1 MASNEMTPYSFQ
13 VFEIRKFFSNLKWCI
28 RAFKDYWFAKNVI
41 IIAFGR
47 DSVCKKKVYFFL
59 KCQKTNMFIYL
70 KQLIIY

>member
-41 IIAFGR
+41 IIAFAH
-47 DSVCKKKVYFFL
+47 DSV
-59 KCQKTNMFIYL
+59 
-70 KQLIIY
+70 

>member
-47 DSVCKKKVYFFL
+47 DSVCKKNCLFL
-59 KCQKTNMFIYL
+59 LEMTKKLTNFINY
-70 KQLIIY
+70 